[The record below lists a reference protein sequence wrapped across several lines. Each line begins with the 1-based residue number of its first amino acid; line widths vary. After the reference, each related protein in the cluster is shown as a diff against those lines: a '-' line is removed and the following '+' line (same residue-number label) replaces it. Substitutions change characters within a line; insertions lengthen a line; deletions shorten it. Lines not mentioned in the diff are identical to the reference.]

1 MIKSILTWN
10 NISKYCLHSIILN
23 SERIPIA
30 DQWFNEQLIHMSEHI
45 NIDILNELGI
55 QIPRKMIIDKIKTI
69 NSEFSYEYCENCAR
83 LGMSKLEKIPNEY
96 NYQNMG
102 GKISQILKYE
112 TNQVII
118 DITKPLFDI
127 DNKDKIDILP
137 IIDKRFI
144 LSFSKEKKKQT
155 KKQLSFISLIEQISQ
170 KNRKELSLK
179 QMSKAKKIWEK
190 WGKFDHYQKSS
201 SLDCLLMMMF
211 VSTLEP
217 FFNELMV
224 IEEDEIFYSSLSKT
238 IEPSVL
244 KKKIEHFLD
253 EINSYKEQILQGNIV
268 NISHLRERLRGLFG
282 KIKLLN
288 KSYYNTVNY
297 YPLFFLKDIF
307 KLFNKS
313 YASYTRLTRYYID
326 KDEEL
331 DFSGTDGKKFKNPI
345 VNNVLLETT
354 EELLSEHVIFTI
366 DSSLLKYLLT
376 RNAHVNYDEYAAQG
390 RLEEI
395 KYCDKCNEFYDRSM
409 IRNHEKSW
417 HKNNKVEIQEL
428 LNVQIDVVNTDWV
441 VSKEWRTKKIGDTNV
456 FFKEGEEDNTENYI
470 SENDI
475 LQMDKPPAK
484 KYERNVDNMVIYNTE
499 LIIFDFNRNSGRK
512 NVNTLTWE
520 ADYYEELPIIP
531 NENII
536 DINGN
541 NYILEIIITNRNNL
555 CMLFM
560 KNENVWLNFNSHYN
574 VENTS
579 DYISVI
585 GTYNQLLEYKD
596 KFISKHGILYIYK
609 LVNA

>member
-297 YPLFFLKDIF
+297 SPLFFLKDIF

-409 IRNHEKSW
+409 IRNHENLGIKIIKW
-417 HKNNKVEIQEL
+417 KYKN
-428 LNVQIDVVNTDWV
+428 
-441 VSKEWRTKKIGDTNV
+441 
-456 FFKEGEEDNTENYI
+456 Y
-470 SENDI
+470 
-475 LQMDKPPAK
+475 
-484 KYERNVDNMVIYNTE
+484 
-499 LIIFDFNRNSGRK
+499 
-512 NVNTLTWE
+512 
-520 ADYYEELPIIP
+520 
-531 NENII
+531 
-536 DINGN
+536 
-541 NYILEIIITNRNNL
+541 
-555 CMLFM
+555 
-560 KNENVWLNFNSHYN
+560 
-574 VENTS
+574 
-579 DYISVI
+579 
-585 GTYNQLLEYKD
+585 
-596 KFISKHGILYIYK
+596 
-609 LVNA
+609 